1 MREGNEPDIFWT
13 ALGGKAEYASGKEI
27 KGHVE
32 DPHLF
37 LLNITEG
44 RQKVHSSEV
53 LSLKIIW
60 FCPAEIIRIVLSV
73 KTCLIADFGSWLPDP
88 NSSFR

>member
-1 MREGNEPDIFWT
+1 MREGNEPDSFWE
-13 ALGGKAEYASGKEI
+13 ALGGKTEYPKGKEI

-44 RQKVHSSEV
+44 KQKV
-53 LSLKIIW
+53 LSPKSFPLK
-60 FCPAEIIRIVLSV
+60 R
-73 KTCLIADFGSWLPDP
+73 
-88 NSSFR
+88 